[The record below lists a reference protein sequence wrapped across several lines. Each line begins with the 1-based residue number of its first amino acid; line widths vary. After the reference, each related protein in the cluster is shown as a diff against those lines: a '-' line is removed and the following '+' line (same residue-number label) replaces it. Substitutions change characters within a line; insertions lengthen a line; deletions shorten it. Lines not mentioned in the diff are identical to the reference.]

1 MNEIKQLI
9 TILTDL
15 SREVSIIS
23 KNIAEMRSADSIRNL
38 ALSNFVNEQEKL
50 NKRHD
55 ERIEELSEVA
65 STIEAIGQ
73 LNKKINKN

>member
-1 MNEIKQLI
+1 
-9 TILTDL
+9 
-15 SREVSIIS
+15 
-23 KNIAEMRSADSIRNL
+23 MRSADSIRNL

-65 STIEAIGQ
+65 SSIEAIGQ

>member
-1 MNEIKQLI
+1 MNEMKQLI

-23 KNIAEMRSADSIRNL
+23 KNIEKMRLADSIRNL

-65 STIEAIGQ
+65 SSIEAIGQ
-73 LNKKINKN
+73 LNKKISKN

>member
-1 MNEIKQLI
+1 MNDIKQLI

-15 SREVSIIS
+15 SKEVSIIS
-23 KNIAEMRSADSIRNL
+23 KNIAEMRSADAIRNL
-38 ALSNFVNEQEKL
+38 ALSNFVTEQEKL
-50 NKRHD
+50 NKHHD
-55 ERIEELSEVA
+55 KRIEELSDVA

>member
-50 NKRHD
+50 NKLHD

>member
-73 LNKKINKN
+73 LNKKISKN

>member
-50 NKRHD
+50 NKHHD
-55 ERIEELSEVA
+55 KRIEELSEVA
-65 STIEAIGQ
+65 SSFEAIGQ
-73 LNKKINKN
+73 LNKKISKN

>member
-1 MNEIKQLI
+1 MNETKQLI

-23 KNIAEMRSADSIRNL
+23 KNIAKMRSADSIRNL

-65 STIEAIGQ
+65 SSIEAIGQ
-73 LNKKINKN
+73 LNKKISKN

>member
-50 NKRHD
+50 NKLHD
-55 ERIEELSEVA
+55 ERIEELSG
-65 STIEAIGQ
+65 SYH
-73 LNKKINKN
+73 

>member
-9 TILTDL
+9 TILSDL